1 MAVRIF
7 KLIDQHHWML
17 VTLLLSTTL
26 ALEALPLYLD
36 KIVSSE
42 LSVLFSVVLVLIFGE
57 IIPQA
62 VCTGRN

>member
-7 KLIDQHHWML
+7 NVIDQYHWML

-36 KIVSSE
+36 KIFSAE